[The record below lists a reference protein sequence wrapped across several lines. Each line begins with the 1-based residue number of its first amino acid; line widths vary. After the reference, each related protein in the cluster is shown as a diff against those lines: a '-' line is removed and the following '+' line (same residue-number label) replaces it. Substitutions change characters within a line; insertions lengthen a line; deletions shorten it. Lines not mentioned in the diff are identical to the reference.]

1 MWVILVINVVIA
13 IIAIIAIIAR
23 LNNGA
28 EAFNL
33 FNGGLVF
40 VTFGIVL
47 LLGAI
52 PVYRNFDTSS
62 VLMFV
67 AGILI
72 VLGIIM
78 LIVSVIARSTRK
90 INLQDLAIAL
100 MVAAVCLV
108 YFIHNAS
115 LNFANL
121 LVPELAL
128 IVGLILLVYP
138 KQK

>member
-1 MWVILVINVVIA
+1 MWVILVINVV
-13 IIAIIAIIAR
+13 IAIIAIIAR

-121 LVPELAL
+121 LVKKF
-128 IVGLILLVYP
+128 IYFCFG
-138 KQK
+138 

>member
-1 MWVILVINVVIA
+1 MWVILVINVV
-13 IIAIIAIIAR
+13 IAIIAIIAR

-121 LVPELAL
+121 LVPGLAL

>member
-1 MWVILVINVVIA
+1 MWVILVINVV
-13 IIAIIAIIAR
+13 IAIIAIIAR

-90 INLQDLAIAL
+90 IKLQDLAIAL

>member
-1 MWVILVINVVIA
+1 MWVILVINVV
-13 IIAIIAIIAR
+13 IAIIAIIAR

-52 PVYRNFDTSS
+52 TVYRNFDTSS

>member
-1 MWVILVINVVIA
+1 MWVILVINVV
-13 IIAIIAIIAR
+13 IAIIAR

>member
-1 MWVILVINVVIA
+1 MWVILVINVV
-13 IIAIIAIIAR
+13 IAIIAIIAR

-121 LVPELAL
+121 LEPELAL

>member
-1 MWVILVINVVIA
+1 MWVILVINVV
-13 IIAIIAIIAR
+13 IAIIAIIAR

-108 YFIHNAS
+108 
-115 LNFANL
+115 
-121 LVPELAL
+121 
-128 IVGLILLVYP
+128 
-138 KQK
+138 

>member
-1 MWVILVINVVIA
+1 MWVILVINVV
-13 IIAIIAIIAR
+13 IAIIAIIAR

>member
-1 MWVILVINVVIA
+1 MWVILVINVV
-13 IIAIIAIIAR
+13 IAIIAIIAR

-100 MVAAVCLV
+100 MVAAVCVV

>member
-1 MWVILVINVVIA
+1 MWVILVINVV
-13 IIAIIAIIAR
+13 IAIIAIIAR

-100 MVAAVCLV
+100 MVAAVCLA

>member
-1 MWVILVINVVIA
+1 MWVILIINVIIASIA
-13 IIAIIAIIAR
+13 IIAGF
-23 LNNGA
+23 NNQV
-28 EAFNL
+28 EAFSL
-33 FNGGLVF
+33 FNAGVVF
-40 VTFGIVL
+40 VAFGIVL

>member
-1 MWVILVINVVIA
+1 MWVILVINVV
-13 IIAIIAIIAR
+13 IAIIAIIAR

-100 MVAAVCLV
+100 MVAAVCLL

>member
-1 MWVILVINVVIA
+1 MWVILVINVV
-13 IIAIIAIIAR
+13 IAIIAIIAR

-121 LVPELAL
+121 LVPELA
-128 IVGLILLVYP
+128 
-138 KQK
+138 

>member
-1 MWVILVINVVIA
+1 MWVILVINVV
-13 IIAIIAIIAR
+13 IAIIAIIAR

-33 FNGGLVF
+33 FNRGLVF
-40 VTFGIVL
+40 VTFGILL

-90 INLQDLAIAL
+90 INLQDLAIAV

>member
-1 MWVILVINVVIA
+1 MWVILVINVV
-13 IIAIIAIIAR
+13 IAIIAIIAR

-33 FNGGLVF
+33 FNGRLVF

>member
-13 IIAIIAIIAR
+13 IIAIIAR

-28 EAFNL
+28 ETLNL
-33 FNGGLVF
+33 FNAGIVF
-40 VTFGIVL
+40 ITFGIVL

>member
-1 MWVILVINVVIA
+1 MWVILVINVV
-13 IIAIIAIIAR
+13 IAIIAIIAR

-115 LNFANL
+115 LNFVNL

>member
-1 MWVILVINVVIA
+1 MWVILVINVV
-13 IIAIIAIIAR
+13 IAIIAIIAR

-100 MVAAVCLV
+100 MVAAVCLI

>member
-1 MWVILVINVVIA
+1 MWVILVINVV
-13 IIAIIAIIAR
+13 IAIIAIIAR

-138 KQK
+138 KQR

>member
-1 MWVILVINVVIA
+1 MWVILVINVV
-13 IIAIIAIIAR
+13 IAIIAIIAR

-47 LLGAI
+47 LSGAI

>member
-1 MWVILVINVVIA
+1 MWIVLLVNVIVAAVAVIFGFQN
-13 IIAIIAIIAR
+13 R
-23 LNNGA
+23 A
-28 EAFNL
+28 ETLNL
-33 FNGGLVF
+33 FNAGIVF
-40 VTFGIVL
+40 ITFGIVL

-90 INLQDLAIAL
+90 INLQEFGNCINGSCSVLSI
-100 MVAAVCLV
+100 
-108 YFIHNAS
+108 FHS
-115 LNFANL
+115 
-121 LVPELAL
+121 
-128 IVGLILLVYP
+128 
-138 KQK
+138 

>member
-13 IIAIIAIIAR
+13 IIAIIAR
-23 LNNGA
+23 LNNGS

>member
-1 MWVILVINVVIA
+1 MWVILVINVV
-13 IIAIIAIIAR
+13 IAIIAIIAR

-62 VLMFV
+62 VLIFV

>member
-1 MWVILVINVVIA
+1 MWVILVINVV
-13 IIAIIAIIAR
+13 IAIIAIIAR

-78 LIVSVIARSTRK
+78 LIVSVIAISTRK

>member
-1 MWVILVINVVIA
+1 MWVILVINVV
-13 IIAIIAIIAR
+13 IAIIAIIAR

-121 LVPELAL
+121 LVLAL

>member
-1 MWVILVINVVIA
+1 MWVILIINVIIASIA
-13 IIAIIAIIAR
+13 IIAGF
-23 LNNGA
+23 NNRA
-28 EAFNL
+28 EAFSL
-33 FNGGLVF
+33 FNAGVVF
-40 VTFGIVL
+40 VAFGIVL

-100 MVAAVCLV
+100 MAATVCLI
-108 YFIHNAS
+108 YFLHQAS
-115 LNFANL
+115 LNFVNL

-128 IVGLILLVYP
+128 IVGLILLIY
-138 KQK
+138 QKNKNK

>member
-1 MWVILVINVVIA
+1 MWVILVINVV
-13 IIAIIAIIAR
+13 IAIIAIIAR

-78 LIVSVIARSTRK
+78 LIVSVIARWTRK

>member
-1 MWVILVINVVIA
+1 MWVILVINVV
-13 IIAIIAIIAR
+13 IAIIAIIAR

-52 PVYRNFDTSS
+52 PAYRNFDTSS

>member
-1 MWVILVINVVIA
+1 MWVILVINVV
-13 IIAIIAIIAR
+13 IAIIAIIAR

-47 LLGAI
+47 LLGEI

>member
-13 IIAIIAIIAR
+13 IIAIIAS

>member
-1 MWVILVINVVIA
+1 MWVILVINV
-13 IIAIIAIIAR
+13 IIASIAIIAR

>member
-1 MWVILVINVVIA
+1 MWVILVINVV
-13 IIAIIAIIAR
+13 IAIIAIIAR

-78 LIVSVIARSTRK
+78 LIVSVIARATRK

>member
-1 MWVILVINVVIA
+1 MWVILVINVV
-13 IIAIIAIIAR
+13 IAIIAIIAR

-90 INLQDLAIAL
+90 INLQDLAITL
-100 MVAAVCLV
+100 MIAAVCLV

>member
-1 MWVILVINVVIA
+1 MWL
-13 IIAIIAIIAR
+13 
-23 LNNGA
+23 
-28 EAFNL
+28 
-33 FNGGLVF
+33 
-40 VTFGIVL
+40 FGIVL

-128 IVGLILLVYP
+128 IVGLISLVYP
-138 KQK
+138 NQK

>member
-1 MWVILVINVVIA
+1 MWVILVINVV
-13 IIAIIAIIAR
+13 IAIIAIIAR

-128 IVGLILLVYP
+128 IVD
-138 KQK
+138 

>member
-13 IIAIIAIIAR
+13 IIAIIGR

>member
-1 MWVILVINVVIA
+1 MWVILVINVV
-13 IIAIIAIIAR
+13 IAIIAIIAR

-33 FNGGLVF
+33 FNGALVF